1 MTAGTGGTVFKLYRF
16 AIILCVLGAIVSW
29 SQVARAQGTV
39 IRQILVEGAQRIE
52 PETVQSY
59 LLIQPGDSYD
69 PSRVNR
75 SLKSLFS
82 TGLFAD
88 VSIRMQGP
96 DLVVSVSENPVIN
109 RIAFEGNQK
118 IENEALSSEVTLRPR
133 VIYTRSKVQ
142 DDVQRIL
149 TLYRRSGRFAATVEP
164 KVIRLEQNRVDLVF
178 EINEGPLTEI
188 ASIRFIGNKEFS
200 DGKLKDVIQTKE
212 SRWYRVFSS
221 DDSYDPDRLAFDREL
236 LRRYYLRE
244 GYADFNV
251 VSSVAELQPNKEAFF
266 VTFVIEEGPRYEFGT
281 IDLIAGLRNLKKEDV
296 ADIVEIETG
305 DWYDNQVVDRT
316 VEDLSA
322 AVSELGHTFVDVRP
336 RINRDRENRKID
348 VAFDISEGP
357 RIFVERIDIKG
368 NARTEDEVI
377 RREFKLVEGDGFS
390 TAKLR
395 RSRQRIEG
403 LQYFSKVSVEQI
415 PGSAPDKTVIS
426 VEVEEKSTGSVSI
439 GAGYSTTLGPLAD
452 FGIQESNLLGRGQR
466 LGLNAR
472 LAGDQSQLDLKFTE
486 PYFLDRE
493 LAAGFDLFHKTQD
506 LGDTSSYES
515 EETGGGIRMSYP
527 ITEKLRQAW
536 GYKLTFTDITNV
548 DSGASS
554 FIKSQEG
561 SQTLSVVSHSLIYD
575 NRDSAIGSAKEGY
588 VVGLTNELAG
598 LGGTHSFIRDEL
610 TASYYYPVLDEV
622 IFKLSGGIG
631 HVTGLGKDVAINQRF
646 FLGGDNLRGFQTSG
660 VGPRAS
666 DSDDALGGEF
676 RYLGTA
682 EVRFPLGFPDELKVT
697 GKVFADMGSL
707 MTIHPEDSTVQDTGS
722 LRASIG
728 TGVNWESPFG
738 PIGLDFGFPVVK
750 ESFDK
755 TETIRVNFGTRF

>member
-1 MTAGTGGTVFKLYRF
+1 VFKLYRF

>member
-1 MTAGTGGTVFKLYRF
+1 MFKLYRF

-29 SQVARAQGTV
+29 SQATRAQGTV

-59 LLIQPGDSYD
+59 LLIQPGDFYD

-109 RIAFEGNQK
+109 RIAFEGNRK

-281 IDLIAGLRNLKKEDV
+281 VDLIAGLRNLKKK
-296 ADIVEIETG
+296 
-305 DWYDNQVVDRT
+305 R
-316 VEDLSA
+316 
-322 AVSELGHTFVDVRP
+322 
-336 RINRDRENRKID
+336 
-348 VAFDISEGP
+348 
-357 RIFVERIDIKG
+357 
-368 NARTEDEVI
+368 
-377 RREFKLVEGDGFS
+377 
-390 TAKLR
+390 LR
-395 RSRQRIEG
+395 
-403 LQYFSKVSVEQI
+403 
-415 PGSAPDKTVIS
+415 
-426 VEVEEKSTGSVSI
+426 
-439 GAGYSTTLGPLAD
+439 
-452 FGIQESNLLGRGQR
+452 
-466 LGLNAR
+466 
-472 LAGDQSQLDLKFTE
+472 
-486 PYFLDRE
+486 
-493 LAAGFDLFHKTQD
+493 
-506 LGDTSSYES
+506 TSSKS
-515 EETGGGIRMSYP
+515 KPAIGMTIR
-527 ITEKLRQAW
+527 
-536 GYKLTFTDITNV
+536 
-548 DSGASS
+548 
-554 FIKSQEG
+554 
-561 SQTLSVVSHSLIYD
+561 SLIK
-575 NRDSAIGSAKEGY
+575 R
-588 VVGLTNELAG
+588 
-598 LGGTHSFIRDEL
+598 
-610 TASYYYPVLDEV
+610 
-622 IFKLSGGIG
+622 
-631 HVTGLGKDVAINQRF
+631 
-646 FLGGDNLRGFQTSG
+646 LRIY
-660 VGPRAS
+660 R
-666 DSDDALGGEF
+666 
-676 RYLGTA
+676 R
-682 EVRFPLGFPDELKVT
+682 R
-697 GKVFADMGSL
+697 
-707 MTIHPEDSTVQDTGS
+707 
-722 LRASIG
+722 
-728 TGVNWESPFG
+728 
-738 PIGLDFGFPVVK
+738 
-750 ESFDK
+750 
-755 TETIRVNFGTRF
+755 

>member
-1 MTAGTGGTVFKLYRF
+1 M
-16 AIILCVLGAIVSW
+16 ISW
-29 SQVARAQGTV
+29 SQATRAQGTV
-39 IRQILVEGAQRIE
+39 IREIVVEGAQRIE

-109 RIAFEGNQK
+109 RIAFEGNRK

-212 SRWYRVFSS
+212 SRWYRFFSS

-296 ADIVEIETG
+296 AGIIEIETG
-305 DWYDNQVVDRT
+305 DWYDNRVVDKT
-316 VEDLSA
+316 VEDLST

-415 PGSAPDKTVIS
+415 PGSASDKTVIS

-439 GAGYSTTLGPLAD
+439 GAGFSTTLGPLAD

-506 LGDTSSYES
+506 LSDTSSYES
-515 EETGGGIRMSYP
+515 EETGGGLRMSYP

-561 SQTLSVVSHSLIYD
+561 SQTLSIVSHSLAYD
-575 NRDSAIGSAKEGY
+575 NRESTIGTTKEGY
-588 VVGLTNELAG
+588 VIGLTNELAG

-622 IFKLSGGIG
+622 VFKVSGGVG
-631 HVTGLGKDVAINQRF
+631 HITGLGKDVAINQRF

-666 DSDDALGGEF
+666 DSDDSLGGEF

-722 LRASIG
+722 LRASVG

-738 PIGLDFGFPVVK
+738 PIGVDFGFPVIK

>member
-1 MTAGTGGTVFKLYRF
+1 MFKLYRF

>member
-1 MTAGTGGTVFKLYRF
+1 VFKLYRF

-281 IDLIAGLRNLKKEDV
+281 VDLIAGLRNLKKEEV

-305 DWYDNQVVDRT
+305 DWYDNQVVDKT

-472 LAGDQSQLDLKFTE
+472 IAGDQSQLDLKFTE

-515 EETGGGIRMSYP
+515 EETGGGLRMSYP

-575 NRDSAIGSAKEGY
+575 NRDSTIGSTKEGY

-622 IFKLSGGIG
+622 IFKLSGGVG
-631 HVTGLGKDVAINQRF
+631 HITGLGKDVAINQRF

-697 GKVFADMGSL
+697 GKLFADMGSL
-707 MTIHPEDSTVQDTGS
+707 MTIHPQDSTVQDTGS
-722 LRASIG
+722 LRASVG
-728 TGVNWESPFG
+728 TGINWESPFG
-738 PIGLDFGFPVVK
+738 PIGVDFGFPVVK